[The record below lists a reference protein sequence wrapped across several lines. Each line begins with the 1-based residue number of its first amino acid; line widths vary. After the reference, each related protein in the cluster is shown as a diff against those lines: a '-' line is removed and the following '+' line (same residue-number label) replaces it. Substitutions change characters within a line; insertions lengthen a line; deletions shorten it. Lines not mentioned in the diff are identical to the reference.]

1 VDKSVVNPDAHEL
14 QPADAADMTQTKNDR
29 ASSDNATIGDV
40 LAERLFLAGIGAAEL
55 LTIHLGIELGLYEAL
70 AGGDG
75 LTPAELAA
83 VAGIDERYARE
94 WLEQQAVASILD
106 ADDVSLPA
114 NQRRYKLPSDHY
126 DVLLAPNSLRFSAP
140 MSSFIVSFASVLDKL
155 AEAFRTGGGI
165 PYHDYGAAMR
175 EGQGAFNRPFFTN
188 VLTQDWLPNALPE
201 LNRRLST
208 APPARVADIG
218 CGVGFSSI
226 CLARAYP
233 LCVVDGFDSD
243 VASIQEANAY
253 ARAAGVA
260 DRVQFQVHN
269 AADPATKQY
278 DAVFIFEALHDMSQ
292 PVAALTAARQ
302 VLKAGGVCVIM
313 DEKVADEFTAP
324 GDEVERFMF
333 AASVLHCLPVGLAS
347 QPSAGT
353 GTMLR
358 RSILERYATEA
369 GFTSVTTLAVEHD
382 FFRLYRLE
390 P

>member
-1 VDKSVVNPDAHEL
+1 
-14 QPADAADMTQTKNDR
+14 
-29 ASSDNATIGDV
+29 
-40 LAERLFLAGIGAAEL
+40 
-55 LTIHLGIELGLYEAL
+55 
-70 AGGDG
+70 
-75 LTPAELAA
+75 
-83 VAGIDERYARE
+83 
-94 WLEQQAVASILD
+94 
-106 ADDVSLPA
+106 
-114 NQRRYKLPSDHY
+114 
-126 DVLLAPNSLRFSAP
+126 
-140 MSSFIVSFASVLDKL
+140 
-155 AEAFRTGGGI
+155 
-165 PYHDYGAAMR
+165 
-175 EGQGAFNRPFFTN
+175 
-188 VLTQDWLPNALPE
+188 
-201 LNRRLST
+201 
-208 APPARVADIG
+208 
-218 CGVGFSSI
+218 
-226 CLARAYP
+226 
-233 LCVVDGFDSD
+233 VDGFDSD
-243 VASIQEANAY
+243 AASIQEANAY